1 MDHVVVYE
9 LNHNSGKLRQVDFI
23 RSEQESA
30 PRHMKFSRDGRFLYI
45 VHELKNYIDVYTY
58 STDEH
63 NMPVFE
69 KIQNI
74 TTLNNYHTSS
84 SAASALNLSED
95 FRYLCGDYPKDAAMF
110 PDNRHL
116 VSLNH
121 ESNTM
126 TFFTIDIEKETIVMN
141 GPEMKVDSPNCIIFY
156 RLDPE
161 R

>member
-1 MDHVVVYE
+1 M
-9 LNHNSGKLRQVDFI
+9 
-23 RSEQESA
+23 
-30 PRHMKFSRDGRFLYI
+30 
-45 VHELKNYIDVYTY
+45 YTY

-95 FRYLCGDYPKDAAMF
+95 FRYLCSSNAGDNSVVLYSIDEDTGLLSKILCLPVSGDYPKDAAMF

-126 TFFTIDIEKETIVMN
+126 TFFTIDMEKETIVMN